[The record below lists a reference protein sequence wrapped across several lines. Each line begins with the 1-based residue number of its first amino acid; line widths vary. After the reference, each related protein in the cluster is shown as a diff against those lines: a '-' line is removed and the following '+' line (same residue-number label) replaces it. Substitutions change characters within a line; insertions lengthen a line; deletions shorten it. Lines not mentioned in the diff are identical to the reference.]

1 MNATLYIDIE
11 FDPETTNADRIAA
24 RIDDILAHVKG
35 RGGPSI
41 FDDLG
46 SPRIGSVGVSTI
58 DDHAEKPKYA
68 LMCADTDELLSTTLY
83 DSVDEAIDDCD
94 PQIHAFPVQVGWQE
108 HTCRRP

>member
-11 FDPETTNADRIAA
+11 FDPETTDADHIAA

-46 SPRIGSVGVSTI
+46 GPRIGSVGVSTI
-58 DDHAEKPKYA
+58 VDHADKLKYA
-68 LMCADTDELLSTTLY
+68 LMVLDTGKLLSTTLY

-94 PQIHAFPVQVGWQE
+94 PRIHAFPVQVG
-108 HTCRRP
+108 